1 MKALQVKQPGF
12 VPGTAQTD
20 CGINIVLDTKG
31 RGREGGAAREEE
43 EAL

>member
-20 CGINIVLDTKG
+20 CGINRFRHKG

>member
-20 CGINIVLDTKG
+20 CGINRFRHKG
-31 RGREGGAAREEE
+31 AGP
-43 EAL
+43 